1 MDAGDLVALDL
12 AVDVARNE
20 MELQKMIYVVDPN
33 FIKYKA

>member
-12 AVDVARNE
+12 AVDVAMNE

-33 FIKYKA
+33 FIEYKA